1 MLNGIENVKI
11 MKTVC
16 EKVVY
21 EGLLV
26 SLMFLKVKKNLYLFY
41 LFQCEKKERAVSPT
55 YCTEV
60 GKGRSPVEP
69 VSRARLRRAGR
80 GKPAGRGE

>member
-26 SLMFLKVKKNLYLFY
+26 SLMFLKVKFFY
-41 LFQCEKKERAVSPT
+41 LCFIYFNVKKNVFESTDGPYPQLTVQRWVREGVQWS
-55 YCTEV
+55 
-60 GKGRSPVEP
+60 
-69 VSRARLRRAGR
+69 L
-80 GKPAGRGE
+80 

>member
-26 SLMFLKVKKNLYLFY
+26 SLMFLKVKIFLDFFIYFNVKKNVL
-41 LFQCEKKERAVSPT
+41 
-55 YCTEV
+55 
-60 GKGRSPVEP
+60 
-69 VSRARLRRAGR
+69 
-80 GKPAGRGE
+80 

>member
-11 MKTVC
+11 LKTVC

-26 SLMFLKVKKNLYLFY
+26 SLMFLKVNFFLSLFY
-41 LFQCEKKERAVSPT
+41 LFQYKNKPT
-55 YCTEV
+55 LE
-60 GKGRSPVEP
+60 
-69 VSRARLRRAGR
+69 
-80 GKPAGRGE
+80 

>member
-1 MLNGIENVKI
+1 MLNGVENVKI

-26 SLMFLKVKKNLYLFY
+26 SLMFLKVKFFLSLFY
-41 LFQCEKKERAVSPT
+41 LFQCEKKRTLEYVRAVSPT
-55 YCTEV
+55 
-60 GKGRSPVEP
+60 SPMK
-69 VSRARLRRAGR
+69 SRCLRTHHFNQHYLVFSS
-80 GKPAGRGE
+80 

>member
-1 MLNGIENVKI
+1 MLNGVENVKI

-26 SLMFLKVKKNLYLFY
+26 SLMFLKVKIFLDFFY
-41 LFQCEKKERAVSPT
+41 LFQCEKKT
-55 YCTEV
+55 YFRV
-60 GKGRSPVEP
+60 
-69 VSRARLRRAGR
+69 RAGCIPNFTYEI
-80 GKPAGRGE
+80 KMS

>member
-26 SLMFLKVKKNLYLFY
+26 SLMFLKVKFFLSLFY
-41 LFQCEKKERAVSPT
+41 LFQCEKKRTLEYGRAVSPT
-55 YCTEV
+55 L
-60 GKGRSPVEP
+60 PIN
-69 VSRARLRRAGR
+69 
-80 GKPAGRGE
+80 

>member
-21 EGLLV
+21 DRLLV
-26 SLMFLKVKKNLYLFY
+26 SLMFLKVKFFLSLFY
-41 LFQCEKKERAVSPT
+41 LFQCEKKRTLHRV
-55 YCTEV
+55 
-60 GKGRSPVEP
+60 
-69 VSRARLRRAGR
+69 RAGCI
-80 GKPAGRGE
+80 PNFTY

>member
-26 SLMFLKVKKNLYLFY
+26 SLMFLKVNFFLYLFY
-41 LFQCEKKERAVSPT
+41 LFQCEKNVFESKDGPYPQLTVQRWEREGIQWS
-55 YCTEV
+55 
-60 GKGRSPVEP
+60 
-69 VSRARLRRAGR
+69 L
-80 GKPAGRGE
+80 

>member
-26 SLMFLKVKKNLYLFY
+26 SLMFLKVKFFY
-41 LFQCEKKERAVSPT
+41 LCFIYFNVKKT
-55 YCTEV
+55 YFRV
-60 GKGRSPVEP
+60 
-69 VSRARLRRAGR
+69 RAGCI
-80 GKPAGRGE
+80 PNFTY

>member
-26 SLMFLKVKKNLYLFY
+26 SLMFLKVKKFLDFFY
-41 LFQCEKKERAVSPT
+41 LFQCEKKRTLEYVRAVSPT
-55 YCTEV
+55 
-60 GKGRSPVEP
+60 SPMK
-69 VSRARLRRAGR
+69 LRCLRTIHFNQHYLVFSS
-80 GKPAGRGE
+80 

>member
-26 SLMFLKVKKNLYLFY
+26 SLMFLKVKIFLDFFY
-41 LFQCEKKERAVSPT
+41 LFQCEKKRTLEYERAVSPT
-55 YCTEV
+55 
-60 GKGRSPVEP
+60 SPIK
-69 VSRARLRRAGR
+69 LRCLTTHHFNQHYLVFSS
-80 GKPAGRGE
+80 

>member
-1 MLNGIENVKI
+1 MLNGVENVKI

-26 SLMFLKVKKNLYLFY
+26 SLMFLKVKFFLSLFY
-41 LFQCEKKERAVSPT
+41 LFQCEKKHTLEYGRAVSPT
-55 YCTEV
+55 L
-60 GKGRSPVEP
+60 PIN
-69 VSRARLRRAGR
+69 
-80 GKPAGRGE
+80 

>member
-26 SLMFLKVKKNLYLFY
+26 SLMFLKVIFFCICFIYFNVKKTYLRVRTGRIPNLLYRGGEGKESSGA
-41 LFQCEKKERAVSPT
+41 CEQSK
-55 YCTEV
+55 
-60 GKGRSPVEP
+60 VEK
-69 VSRARLRRAGR
+69 SR
-80 GKPAGRGE
+80 

>member
-26 SLMFLKVKKNLYLFY
+26 SLMFLKVKFFFALFY
-41 LFQCEKKERAVSPT
+41 LFQCEKNV
-55 YCTEV
+55 
-60 GKGRSPVEP
+60 
-69 VSRARLRRAGR
+69 L
-80 GKPAGRGE
+80 

>member
-26 SLMFLKVKKNLYLFY
+26 SLMFLRVKFFLSLFY
-41 LFQCEKKERAVSPT
+41 LFQCEKKRTLEYGWAVSPT
-55 YCTEV
+55 L
-60 GKGRSPVEP
+60 PIN
-69 VSRARLRRAGR
+69 
-80 GKPAGRGE
+80 

>member
-1 MLNGIENVKI
+1 MLNCIENVKI

-26 SLMFLKVKKNLYLFY
+26 SLMFLKVKFFCICFIYFNVKKKNGPYPQLTVQRWVREGVQWSL
-41 LFQCEKKERAVSPT
+41 
-55 YCTEV
+55 
-60 GKGRSPVEP
+60 
-69 VSRARLRRAGR
+69 
-80 GKPAGRGE
+80 

>member
-26 SLMFLKVKKNLYLFY
+26 SLMFLKVKFFLSLFY
-41 LFQCEKKERAVSPT
+41 LFQCEKTGGLFPQLYLLTKDV
-55 YCTEV
+55 
-60 GKGRSPVEP
+60 
-69 VSRARLRRAGR
+69 
-80 GKPAGRGE
+80 